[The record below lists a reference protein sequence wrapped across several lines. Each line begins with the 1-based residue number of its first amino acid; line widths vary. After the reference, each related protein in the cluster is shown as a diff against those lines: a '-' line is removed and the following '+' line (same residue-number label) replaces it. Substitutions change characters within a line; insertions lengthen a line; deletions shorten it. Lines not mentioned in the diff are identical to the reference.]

1 MAKGGIDLSAV
12 EVHVVALTGPAS
24 SLRQV
29 QWAEERYP
37 STAHQQVPRG
47 LLSFYEEEGGTARG
61 VWYSTLPGYLHCP
74 EGVEVADPTEEEVE
88 AAKRKI
94 AVHYVRRAINDGNY
108 VRVAKVFLARHRQA
122 RKEPTEFDAICAA
135 AMAEAEVR

>member
-1 MAKGGIDLSAV
+1 MSAV

-47 LLSFYEEEGGTARG
+47 LLSFYEEEGGIARG

-74 EGVEVADPTEEEVE
+74 EGVEVADPTVEEVE

-94 AVHYVRRAINDGNY
+94 AVHYVQSSNDIDEIT
-108 VRVAKVFLARHRQA
+108 KLEHLIEKKK
-122 RKEPTEFDAICAA
+122 KELTGK
-135 AMAEAEVR
+135 